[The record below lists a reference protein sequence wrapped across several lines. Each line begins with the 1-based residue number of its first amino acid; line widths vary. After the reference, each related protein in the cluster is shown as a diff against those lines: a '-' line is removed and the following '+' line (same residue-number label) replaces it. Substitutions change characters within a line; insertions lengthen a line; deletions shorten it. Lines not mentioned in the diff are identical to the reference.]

1 MGQVAAVRQAHR
13 EDGLAGLEEG
23 TVDRL
28 VSAGSTVRL
37 DIGVIGAEEILAAL
51 DREILGLV
59 NLGAAAVVAAAG
71 IALGI
76 LIGQGRAERREHAW
90 AGEILAGDQLQ
101 ATADAAKLGK

>member
-1 MGQVAAVRQAHR
+1 MTTPTAVDTPRPPAVPSPAH
-13 EDGLAGLEEG
+13 DTSLIPKKLARARPLF
-23 TVDRL
+23 
-28 VSAGSTVRL
+28 
-37 DIGVIGAEEILAAL
+37 